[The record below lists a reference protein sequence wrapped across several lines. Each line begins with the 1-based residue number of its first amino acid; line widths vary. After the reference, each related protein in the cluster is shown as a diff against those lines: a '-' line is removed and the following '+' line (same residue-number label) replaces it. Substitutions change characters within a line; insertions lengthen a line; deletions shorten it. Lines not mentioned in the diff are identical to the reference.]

1 MHINNLQYVF
11 LVGGR
16 GVRLGKLTKNVP
28 KPLIEINGKPFLYYQ
43 IQYLYKKGVRN
54 FLLLAGYQGNKF
66 KDFLS
71 LIQKDMPRARLELQ
85 IEEKPLGTGG
95 AILNAAK
102 SLEDEFILS
111 NGDCFVDFSLR
122 DLMKGKISALKMLV
136 HSRVSENDRYGSLK
150 IDNVNNKVTSFSEK
164 NNSDKSNFINAG
176 IYRINKKEIFNAF
189 PNMQSFSL
197 EEEVFHKLVEKSAI
211 DSSVQNLKFID
222 IGIKSDLNLF
232 RENLDDFIMTNGII
246 FDRDNT
252 LNYDNGYTFKKN
264 DLIFI
269 KNAIDFVK
277 KCNKREI
284 PIFIAT
290 NQAGIAHGLYTEDH
304 FFEFMNYFEKIIKE
318 KYECFFTK
326 IYFCPHHPESEILRY
341 KKDCIYRK
349 PNPGM
354 LNRIVK
360 DWNIDKDRCLF
371 IGDKTSDKNAAKS
384 AEINFKQVNKE
395 RGWSKIDYNI

>member
-16 GVRLGKLTKNVP
+16 GLRLGKLTKNVP
-28 KPLIEINGKPFLYYQ
+28 KPLIDINGKPFLYYQ

-54 FLLLAGYQGNKF
+54 FLLLAGYQGKKF

-71 LIQKDMPRARLELQ
+71 LIQKDMPRARLELL
-85 IEEKPLGTGG
+85 IEEKPCGTGG
-95 AILNAAK
+95 AILHAAK

-111 NGDCFVDFSLR
+111 NGDCFIDFSLR
-122 DLMKGKISALKMLV
+122 DLMKGNISVLKMLV
-136 HSRVSENDRYGSLK
+136 HSRESENKRYGSLK
-150 IDNVNNKVTSFSEK
+150 IDKANNKVTSFSEK
-164 NNSDKSNFINAG
+164 NDSDRSNFINAG
-176 IYRINKKEIFNAF
+176 IYRMNKKEIFNVF
-189 PNMQSFSL
+189 PNKQSFSL
-197 EEEVFHKLVEKSAI
+197 EKEVFHKLAEKSAI
-211 DSSVQNLKFID
+211 DTSIQNLKFID
-222 IGIKSDLNLF
+222 IGIESDLNHF
-232 RENLDDFIMTNGII
+232 RENLDDFVMTNGII

-252 LNYDNGYTFKKN
+252 LNYDSGYTYQKD

-277 KCNKREI
+277 KCNEKEI

-290 NQAGIAHGLYTEDH
+290 NQAGIAHGLYTEDQ
-304 FFEFMNYFEKIIKE
+304 FFEFMNYFEKVIKD

-326 IYFCPHHPESEILRY
+326 IYFCPHHPESKILRY
-341 KKDCIYRK
+341 KKDSIYRK

-354 LNRIVK
+354 LNSIVK

-371 IGDKTSDKNAAKS
+371 IGDKTSDKIAAES
-384 AEINFKQVNKE
+384 AEISFEYVNKE
-395 RGWSKIDYNI
+395 RGWSKINFNI